1 MQIDFPLEGPNPKP
15 TFTTLSSFSIPGP
28 VMNVFLLDP
37 IQKLFAA
44 FIFLSGPQNIGL
56 YCLPNWDQPDF
67 IFIDTCITCVSPLP
81 RDQLLFAHVHPQY
94 FPSNWS
100 CIVEDSHIIVHCEDK
115 DGIAQHFFPMA
126 LLKQHTQI
134 PQCSPTASARVPATR
149 IVTKPFCFPDF
160 PEDKPS
166 PFFTHTWYPES
177 AHFVRQWWP
186 TLPSVPRLSCTVF
199 LLAEHNSEGHPVNFI
214 IAQHYFDV
222 PISGGKAV
230 SFEQYQRQ
238 RQTELQADDAP
249 PAPNSTA
256 TSGRVGNTR
265 DTDEVGGFT
274 SQSDRDLEAEA
285 AKPIAKMWFVSDT
298 FEAVCSLEEDEI
310 SEDGETVL
318 GKCRPL
324 VAIDFGHATWI
335 EYVPRPGGTKT
346 KELRF
351 VSFPP
356 VVMDQNGVIKPRKG
370 EEGTFGLED
379 ETEGRVKTLPIPE
392 ELDIDKVETI
402 NLDQSQGAILLS
414 VEGGK
419 VFILCYD

>member
-1 MQIDFPLEGPNPKP
+1 VNEL
-15 TFTTLSSFSIPGP
+15 
-28 VMNVFLLDP
+28 
-37 IQKLFAA
+37 
-44 FIFLSGPQNIGL
+44 
-56 YCLPNWDQPDF
+56 
-67 IFIDTCITCVSPLP
+67 
-81 RDQLLFAHVHPQY
+81 QLAHLHTQY

-100 CIVEDSHIIVHCEDK
+100 CIVEDDQIIVHCEDK
-115 DGIAQHFFPMA
+115 DGIAQHFFPMS
-126 LLKQHTQI
+126 LLKRHIQL
-134 PQCSPTASARVPATR
+134 PQCSPMVSARVPATR
-149 IVTKPFCFPDF
+149 IVTKPFRFPDF
-160 PEDKPS
+160 TEDKPS

-214 IAQHYFDV
+214 VAQHYFDV
-222 PISGGKAV
+222 PVSGGKV
-230 SFEQYQRQ
+230 VTLDQYQRQ
-238 RQTELQADDAP
+238 RQTELQVDGVP
-249 PAPNSTA
+249 PAPNGA
-256 TSGRVGNTR
+256 TTN
-265 DTDEVGGFT
+265 DHTDGSQHAGSEDVERFSVPSDQDPGTKGG
-274 SQSDRDLEAEA
+274 
-285 AKPIAKMWFVSDT
+285 KPIARMWFVSDT
-298 FEAVCSLEEDEI
+298 FEAVCSVEEDEVN
-310 SEDGETVL
+310 EDGEVVP

-335 EYVPRPGGTKT
+335 EFVLQPDGLKA
-346 KELRF
+346 KKLRF

-356 VVMDQNGVIKPRKG
+356 VVMDENGVTRPKKG

-379 ETEGRVKTLPIPE
+379 ETEGRVKTLPIPD

>member
-1 MQIDFPLEGPNPKP
+1 MEE
-15 TFTTLSSFSIPGP
+15 
-28 VMNVFLLDP
+28 
-37 IQKLFAA
+37 
-44 FIFLSGPQNIGL
+44 
-56 YCLPNWDQPDF
+56 DQ
-67 IFIDTCITCVSPLP
+67 
-81 RDQLLFAHVHPQY
+81 
-94 FPSNWS
+94 
-100 CIVEDSHIIVHCEDK
+100 IIVHCEDK
-115 DGIAQHFFPMA
+115 DGIAQHFFPMS
-126 LLKQHTQI
+126 LLKLHIQL
-134 PQCSPTASARVPATR
+134 PQCSPTVSARVPATR
-149 IVTKPFCFPDF
+149 IVTRPFCFPDF
-160 PEDKPS
+160 PEGKPS

-186 TLPSVPRLSCTVF
+186 TIPSVPRLSCTVF

-222 PISGGKAV
+222 PVSGGKV
-230 SFEQYQRQ
+230 VTQDQYQRQ
-238 RQTELQADDAP
+238 RQTELQADGILLVQNGAANGAHANDTQHAGTDGVESF
-249 PAPNSTA
+249 STP
-256 TSGRVGNTR
+256 
-265 DTDEVGGFT
+265 
-274 SQSDRDLEAEA
+274 SDRDPEVEEG
-285 AKPIAKMWFVSDT
+285 KPIAKMWFVSNT
-298 FEAVCSLEEDEI
+298 FEAVCSVEEDE
-310 SEDGETVL
+310 ENDDGEMVA

-335 EYVPRPGGTKT
+335 EYVPQPDGTKV

-356 VVMDQNGVIKPRKG
+356 VVMDENGVTRPKKG

-379 ETEGRVKTLPIPE
+379 ETEGRVKTLPIPD

>member
-1 MQIDFPLEGPNPKP
+1 MIEL
-15 TFTTLSSFSIPGP
+15 
-28 VMNVFLLDP
+28 
-37 IQKLFAA
+37 
-44 FIFLSGPQNIGL
+44 
-56 YCLPNWDQPDF
+56 
-67 IFIDTCITCVSPLP
+67 
-81 RDQLLFAHVHPQY
+81 QLTHPHTQY

-100 CIVEDSHIIVHCEDK
+100 CIVEDDQIIVHCEDK
-115 DGIAQHFFPMA
+115 DGIAQHFFPMN
-126 LLKQHTQI
+126 LLRRHIQL
-134 PQCSPTASARVPATR
+134 PQCSPMVSARVPATR

-160 PEDKPS
+160 PDDKPS

-222 PISGGKAV
+222 PVSGGKVV
-230 SFEQYQRQ
+230 SLDQYQRQ
-238 RQTELQADDAP
+238 RQTELQADGILP
-249 PAPNSTA
+249 PPNGA
-256 TSGRVGNTR
+256 TTNGNAR
-265 DTDEVGGFT
+265 DTPGAGTDGAEAIYDP
-274 SQSDRDLEAEA
+274 SDQDLEVEEG
-285 AKPIAKMWFVSDT
+285 KPIAKMWFVSNT
-298 FEAVCSLEEDEI
+298 FEAVCSVEEDE
-310 SEDGETVL
+310 ENEFGETIP

-335 EYVPRPGGTKT
+335 EYVPRPDGTKT

-356 VVMDQNGVIKPRKG
+356 VLMDANGVTRPKKG

-379 ETEGRVKTLPIPE
+379 ETEGRVKTLPIPD

>member
-1 MQIDFPLEGPNPKP
+1 VIELQL
-15 TFTTLSSFSIPGP
+15 
-28 VMNVFLLDP
+28 
-37 IQKLFAA
+37 A
-44 FIFLSGPQNIGL
+44 
-56 YCLPNWDQPDF
+56 Y
-67 IFIDTCITCVSPLP
+67 P
-81 RDQLLFAHVHPQY
+81 RTQY
-94 FPSNWS
+94 IPSNWS
-100 CIVEDSHIIVHCEDK
+100 CIVEDDQIIVHCEDK
-115 DGIAQHFFPMA
+115 DGIAQHFFPMS
-126 LLKQHTQI
+126 LLNRHTQL
-134 PQCSPTASARVPATR
+134 PGFSLAVSARVPATR
-149 IVTKPFCFPDF
+149 IVIKPFCFPDF
-160 PEDKPS
+160 PEGKPS

-222 PISGGKAV
+222 PVSGGEV
-230 SFEQYQRQ
+230 VNLDQYQRQ
-238 RQTELQADDAP
+238 RQSQLQADVIL
-249 PAPNSTA
+249 PAQNGVNVNGNANNSQHA
-256 TSGRVGNTR
+256 G
-265 DTDEVGGFT
+265 TDEV
-274 SQSDRDLEAEA
+274 EAVSVPLDPNPEVEEG
-285 AKPIAKMWFVSDT
+285 KPIAKMWFVSDT
-298 FEAVCSLEEDEI
+298 FEAVCSVEEDE
-310 SEDGETVL
+310 ENEFGETVP

-335 EYVPRPGGTKT
+335 EHVPQSDGTKT

-356 VVMDQNGVIKPRKG
+356 VVMDENGVTRPKKG

-379 ETEGRVKTLPIPE
+379 ETEGRVKTLPIPD

>member
-1 MQIDFPLEGPNPKP
+1 
-15 TFTTLSSFSIPGP
+15 
-28 VMNVFLLDP
+28 
-37 IQKLFAA
+37 
-44 FIFLSGPQNIGL
+44 
-56 YCLPNWDQPDF
+56 
-67 IFIDTCITCVSPLP
+67 
-81 RDQLLFAHVHPQY
+81 
-94 FPSNWS
+94 
-100 CIVEDSHIIVHCEDK
+100 VEDDHIIVHCEDK
-115 DGIAQHFFPMA
+115 DGIAQHFFPMR
-126 LLKQHTQI
+126 LLKQHIQF
-134 PQCSPTASARVPATR
+134 PESSPIASARVPATR

-222 PISGGKAV
+222 PISGGKVV

-238 RQTELQADDAP
+238 RQTELQADGAP
-249 PAPNSTA
+249 PAPNGQP
-256 TSGRVGNTR
+256 TS
-265 DTDEVGGFT
+265 TDEIEPFAL
-274 SQSDRDLEAEA
+274 SDQDPEVEDG
-285 AKPIAKMWFVSDT
+285 KPIAKMWFVSDT
-298 FEAVCSLEEDEI
+298 FEAVCSVEEDEVN
-310 SEDGETVL
+310 EDGEIVP

-335 EYVPRPGGTKT
+335 EYVPRWDGIKR

-356 VVMDQNGVIKPRKG
+356 VVMDKNGVTQSRKG

-392 ELDIDKVETI
+392 ELDIDLVETI

>member
-1 MQIDFPLEGPNPKP
+1 M
-15 TFTTLSSFSIPGP
+15 
-28 VMNVFLLDP
+28 
-37 IQKLFAA
+37 
-44 FIFLSGPQNIGL
+44 
-56 YCLPNWDQPDF
+56 
-67 IFIDTCITCVSPLP
+67 
-81 RDQLLFAHVHPQY
+81 
-94 FPSNWS
+94 
-100 CIVEDSHIIVHCEDK
+100 EDDHIIVHCEDK
-115 DGIAQHFFPMA
+115 DGIAQHFFPMS
-126 LLKQHTQI
+126 LLKQHIQL
-134 PQCSPTASARVPATR
+134 PQSSPMTSARVPATR
-149 IVTKPFCFPDF
+149 IVTKPFRFPDF

-199 LLAEHNSEGHPVNFI
+199 LLAEHNSDGHPVNFI

-222 PISGGKAV
+222 PITGGKVV
-230 SFEQYQRQ
+230 SFEQHQRQ
-238 RQTELQADDAP
+238 RQAEIQADDIP
-249 PAPNSTA
+249 PAPNGA
-256 TSGRVGNTR
+256 TIDGQVDNTR
-265 DTDEVGGFT
+265 NASTEEAGALALPDQDSEVEDG
-274 SQSDRDLEAEA
+274 
-285 AKPIAKMWFVSDT
+285 KPIARMWFVSDT
-298 FEAVCSLEEDEI
+298 FEAVCSVEEDEV
-310 SEDGETVL
+310 SEDGEIVA

-335 EYVPRPGGTKT
+335 EYVPRWDGTKR

-356 VVMDQNGVIKPRKG
+356 VVMDKNGVTRPRKG

-379 ETEGRVKTLPIPE
+379 ETEGRVKTLPIPD

>member
-1 MQIDFPLEGPNPKP
+1 MREH
-15 TFTTLSSFSIPGP
+15 IPRTE
-28 VMNVFLLDP
+28 L
-37 IQKLFAA
+37 
-44 FIFLSGPQNIGL
+44 
-56 YCLPNWDQPDF
+56 
-67 IFIDTCITCVSPLP
+67 
-81 RDQLLFAHVHPQY
+81 QLAYVHVQY

-100 CIVEDSHIIVHCEDK
+100 CIVEDDHIIVHCEDK
-115 DGIAQHFFPMA
+115 DGIAQHFFPMG
-126 LLKQHTQI
+126 LLKRYIQL
-134 PQCSPTASARVPATR
+134 PQCSSTVSGRMPATR
-149 IVTKPFCFPDF
+149 IITKPFRFPDF

-166 PFFTHTWYPES
+166 PFFTHAWYPES

-222 PISGGKAV
+222 PISGGKV
-230 SFEQYQRQ
+230 ITFEQYQR
-238 RQTELQADDAP
+238 RQAELQADGMPQAQ
-249 PAPNSTA
+249 NGTTA
-256 TSGRVGNTR
+256 NGQAGNTQ
-265 DTDEVGGFT
+265 DAGSDEVA
-274 SQSDRDLEAEA
+274 SQSGQNAEEGDW
-285 AKPIAKMWFVSDT
+285 KPIARMWFVSDT
-298 FEAVCSLEEDEI
+298 FEAVCSVEEDEVND
-310 SEDGETVL
+310 DGEMTL

-324 VAIDFGHATWI
+324 VAIDFGHATWV
-335 EYVPRPGGTKT
+335 EYVPQSDGSKT

-356 VVMDQNGVIKPRKG
+356 VVMDENGVTRPRKG

-379 ETEGRVKTLPIPE
+379 ETEGRVKTLPIPD
-392 ELDIDKVETI
+392 ELDVDKIETI